1 MQKKF
6 LELKKVSNQIK
17 NDFIKIINEDYS
29 ENEWKNDSK
38 KMKQNIKTFEHLKN
52 LLKNKVE
59 MEKHNNNNEEKD
71 SLNIIENYLNQVETD
86 IVPLINKINEK
97 TKYYEYEEENS
108 ISEANTSNQYQGQI
122 LVQDL
127 QNNQEM
133 LEERR
138 KQLDCIYQTSAQIK
152 DISESMAKQLNEQGA
167 ILDNVETNVITAEE
181 NAKKAK
187 AEITQA
193 NELSKGNRKKMLCL
207 ISIVLIVIVVI
218 SCILLSLFL

>member
-122 LVQDL
+122 LVQDFRKSDVCL
-127 QNNQEM
+127 KVYGLHKSR
-133 LEERR
+133 LERLWGR
-138 KQLDCIYQTSAQIK
+138 LDHLIK
-152 DISESMAKQLNEQGA
+152 KFR
-167 ILDNVETNVITAEE
+167 LD
-181 NAKKAK
+181 
-187 AEITQA
+187 
-193 NELSKGNRKKMLCL
+193 
-207 ISIVLIVIVVI
+207 
-218 SCILLSLFL
+218 

>member
-1 MQKKF
+1 M
-6 LELKKVSNQIK
+6 
-17 NDFIKIINEDYS
+17 NEDYS

-38 KMKQNIKTFEHLKN
+38 KMKQNIKTFENLKN

-59 MEKHNNNNEEKD
+59 EEKYNNHSEDKD
-71 SLNIIENYLNQVETD
+71 SLIIIENYLKEVETD
-86 IVPLINKINEK
+86 IVPLINRINEK
-97 TKYYEYEEENS
+97 TKYYEVEETSIEEEND
-108 ISEANTSNQYQGQI
+108 SNQTQGQI

-127 QNNQEM
+127 QNNQEV

-138 KQLDCIYQTSAQIK
+138 RQLEEIHKTSAQIK
-152 DISESMAKQLNEQGA
+152 DISESMAKKLDEQGV
-167 ILDNVETNVITAEE
+167 ILDNIETNVKTAEE
-181 NAKKAK
+181 NATKAK

-193 NELSKGNRKKMLCL
+193 NELSKGNRKRMICL

>member
-1 MQKKF
+1 
-6 LELKKVSNQIK
+6 
-17 NDFIKIINEDYS
+17 
-29 ENEWKNDSK
+29 
-38 KMKQNIKTFEHLKN
+38 MKQNIKTFEHLKN